1 MLKDNFYPWRR
12 RKTNIRPETRSRMSK
27 PFLLIIL
34 LLLIILPVFFFSL
47 FGLATET
54 DQTTGPPQTTEP
66 DPPGEFSQPIEF
78 SHKIHIEKGE
88 VPCEFCHIYAR
99 RSINS
104 GAPVMASCF
113 GCHSVVAGSDE
124 DPQVAIKYQNAI
136 KKLLEFKPK
145 GESIPWKK
153 IHDVPDFVYFSHKRH
168 IQAGFDC
175 TDCHGEINQHDLLST
190 QTMITDLS
198 MGWCLKCHI
207 EGRPAVNGKIAGPV
221 RETRGGKIVK
231 EAAAKQPDGIL
242 LGSKDCYT
250 CHK

>member
-1 MLKDNFYPWRR
+1 MFKDNLFPWRTL
-12 RKTNIRPETRSRMSK
+12 KPEIGPDTRSRLSK

-47 FGLATET
+47 FGLATES
-54 DQTTGPPQTTEP
+54 GQTTEP
-66 DPPGEFSQPIEF
+66 VPPGEFSQPIEF
-78 SHKIHIEKGE
+78 SHKTHIEKCE
-88 VPCEFCHIYAR
+88 MSCEFCHIYAR

-104 GAPVMASCF
+104 GAPVMDTCF
-113 GCHSVVAGSDE
+113 GCHRVIAGSDE
-124 DPQVAIKYQNAI
+124 DPQKAIKNQDAI

-153 IHDVPDFVYFSHKRH
+153 IHDLPDFVHFSHKRH
-168 IQAGFDC
+168 IQADFDC
-175 TDCHGEINQHDLLST
+175 TECHGEINQYDVLST
-190 QTMITDLS
+190 ETMITDLS
-198 MGWCLKCHI
+198 MGWCMKCHT

-221 RETRGGKIVK
+221 RETRGGKIVQ
-231 EAAAKQPDGIL
+231 EAAAKQPDEIL

>member
-1 MLKDNFYPWRR
+1 MLKDNFYPLRR
-12 RKTNIRPETRSRMSK
+12 RKTKIRPETRSRLSK

-34 LLLIILPVFFFSL
+34 LLLVILPIFFFSL
-47 FGLATET
+47 VGLATKS
-54 DQTTGPPQTTEP
+54 DQTTEP
-66 DPPGEFSQPIEF
+66 GQPGEFSQPIEF

-88 VPCEFCHIYAR
+88 IPCEFCHIYAR

-113 GCHSVVAGSDE
+113 GCHRVIAGSDE
-124 DPQVAIKYQNAI
+124 DPQKAIKYQNAI
-136 KKLLEFKPK
+136 KKLLELQPK

-153 IHDVPDFVYFSHKRH
+153 IHDVPDFVHFSHKRH
-168 IQAGFDC
+168 IQVGFDC
-175 TDCHGEINQHDLLST
+175 TDCHGEINQHDVLST

-198 MGWCLKCHI
+198 MGWCMECHRS
-207 EGRPAVNGKIAGPV
+207 GRPAVNGKIAGPV

-231 EAAAKQPDGIL
+231 EAAAKQSHEIL
-242 LGSKDCYT
+242 LGSKDCST